1 MSDSADTIPVV
12 SKKRKSSK
20 SEPMSTTGGDSY
32 KPGELP
38 VPEGSMEAK
47 KRRLVEIIFDN
58 SKGLKA
64 DELAEQ
70 VRQLL
75 SIDARQGG
83 SDFCPSDRAHA

>member
-1 MSDSADTIPVV
+1 MSDSADTKPVV

-20 SEPMSTTGGDSY
+20 SEPTSTTGGDSY

-38 VPEGSMEAK
+38 APEGSMEAK

-75 SIDARQGG
+75 CSND
-83 SDFCPSDRAHA
+83 